1 VRRFVATAACAC
13 ALGLSSLTA
22 APSAT
27 ADPQPAQAP
36 AAGVYVVVLRP
47 QPLASY
53 DGHVRGLAATTPAS
67 GHRLRAHSATARAYR
82 RHLLAGQDRVLAA
95 LGNPDVLYSYTAA
108 VDGFAVRLSAGQVTR
123 VLSMDDVLS
132 VERSTKAHL
141 DSAGSVH
148 RRRAGSSVSSAA
160 HIRAR
165 AGHGE
170 VIAVIDSGIWPRNPS
185 FAGVPASRADVRRTY
200 PGFTGRCRT
209 GEGWGSTLC
218 NAKVVAAQYFL
229 KGFGRDDLAAVDYAS
244 ARDGNGHGSHTAAS
258 AAGNAGV
265 DAQIDGQ
272 DFGHISGAAPG
283 AALAIYKACWTA
295 PDPSQDGCTT
305 ADTLKAVDTAV
316 GDGVDVISYSISATG
331 SAADPIERAFA
342 NAAHAGVFVAASAG
356 DRGPGAATVSHH
368 GPSVT
373 TVAAATSDVF
383 RGSVVLGDGE
393 RVSGSMVSDRAV
405 ARTRLVDAREAR
417 APGATMR
424 RAALCY
430 PGALSARAVSAA
442 VVVCERGGIARVS
455 KSESVSQAGGAAMI
469 LVNRGPGPTDADVHA
484 VPTVQV
490 SRSAGHAIRSYL
502 RAHHRDSTAAL
513 QPSPTSRAAATG
525 VAGFSSRGPDPAG
538 SADVLKPDVAAPG
551 VGVVSAASP
560 PADDGRLWDI
570 ASGTSMAAPQV
581 AGLAADIMAAHP
593 RWSTA
598 AVKSALMTTAHPL
611 SGAGA
616 LAQGAGE
623 VDLHR
628 ALDPGLVYDT
638 SPAGR
643 LNLASVSIGDLVAR
657 RTVVRR
663 VTNIAARTETYT
675 ARVTGLPGLAVS
687 VAPSTLTLSPGTS
700 RTFALTVLAGRG
712 ARYERFVG
720 GTLTWSGSLGHRV
733 TSPVVV
739 RPSYVGAPQDVHV
752 AGAGGR
758 TTVTA
763 HAGVTGTLATTV
775 LGPVAGRRAS
785 LSLTPGRLTSRDPT
799 RTVTSWS
806 REYRVRPG
814 TAALRFE
821 VSAAAGHDVDLY
833 LYRRHR
839 LVSSAVSPS
848 SHEQLTVADP
858 RPGEYAV
865 YVDAVDVRSG
875 SQRIPAELT
884 AWTLPRAVRSSRLTA
899 DGRQVV
905 TGGRAFSVSVGWS
918 GLDAR
923 RRWFAELRYRHS
935 AAVTYLTVN

>member
-1 VRRFVATAACAC
+1 MRRYVATAACAC

-22 APSAT
+22 VPSAS

-53 DGHVRGLAATTPAS
+53 DGHLRGLAATTPAS
-67 GHRLRAHSATARAYR
+67 GHRLRADSASARAYV
-82 RHLLAGQDRVLAA
+82 RHLLAGQHRVLVA
-95 LGNPDVLYSYTAA
+95 LGDPGVLYSYTAA
-108 VDGFAVRLSAGQVTR
+108 VDGFAAHLSSAQVTR
-123 VLSMDDVLS
+123 VLSMNDVVS
-132 VERSTKAHL
+132 VEKSTKAHL
-141 DSAGSVH
+141 DSAGAIH
-148 RRRAGSSVSSAA
+148 RRRAGSSVSPAA
-160 HIRAR
+160 HVPPQ
-165 AGHGE
+165 AGRGE
-170 VIAVIDSGIWPRNPS
+170 VVAVIDSGIWPRNPS
-185 FAGVPASRADVRRTY
+185 FAGVPASRAVIRRTY
-200 PGFTGRCRT
+200 PGFSGRCRT
-209 GEGWGSTLC
+209 GEAWGSSLC

-229 KGFGRDDLAAVDYAS
+229 KGFGRDNLAAVDYPS

-305 ADTLKAVDTAV
+305 ADTLKAIDTAV
-316 GDGVDVISYSISATG
+316 GDGVDVISYSVSATG

-342 NAAHAGVFVAASAG
+342 NAARAGVFVAASAG
-356 DRGPGAATVSHH
+356 DGGPGAATVSHH

-373 TVAAATSDVF
+373 TVAAATSDAF

-393 RVSGSMVSDRAV
+393 RLSGSMVSGRTV
-405 ARTRLVDAREAR
+405 ARTRLVDAADAP
-417 APGATMR
+417 APGATRR

-442 VVVCERGGIARVS
+442 VVVCERGGIARVG
-455 KSESVSQAGGAAMI
+455 KSETVSQAGGAAMV
-469 LVNRGPGPTDADVHA
+469 LVNRGPGPTDADIHA

-490 SRSAGHAIRSYL
+490 SSSAGHAIRSYL
-502 RAHHRDSTAAL
+502 RSHHRDATAAL
-513 QPSPTSRAAATG
+513 EPSSTSKAAATG
-525 VAGFSSRGPDPAG
+525 VAGFSARGPDPAG
-538 SADVLKPDVAAPG
+538 PADVLKPDVAAPG
-551 VGVVSAASP
+551 VGIVSAASP

-581 AGLAADIMAAHP
+581 AGLAADVMAVHP
-593 RWSTA
+593 KWSTA
-598 AVKSALMTTAHPL
+598 AVKSALMTTARPL
-611 SGAGA
+611 PGAGA

-623 VDLHR
+623 VDLRR
-628 ALDPGLVYDT
+628 ARDPGLVYDR
-638 SPAGR
+638 SPTGQ

-663 VTNIAARTETYT
+663 VTNVAARSETYT
-675 ARVTGLPGLAVS
+675 ARVSGLPGLVASVS
-687 VAPSTLTLSPGTS
+687 PSTLTLPPGAS

-752 AGAGGR
+752 VGSGGR

-763 HAGVTGTLATTV
+763 HAGVTGTLATAV
-775 LGPVAGRRAS
+775 LGPVAGRRTS
-785 LSLTPGRLTSRDPT
+785 LLLTPGRLTSRDPT

-806 REYRVRPG
+806 REYSVRPG

-839 LVSSAVSPS
+839 LVSSAVSPA
-848 SHEQLTVADP
+848 SHEQLTLPDP
-858 RPGEYAV
+858 RPGRYAV
-865 YVDAVDVRSG
+865 YVDAVDVRS
-875 SQRIPAELT
+875 SSTRIPAELT
-884 AWTLPRAVRSSRLTA
+884 AWTLPRAARSTRLTA
-899 DGRQVV
+899 DGRQAV
-905 TGGRAFSVSVGWS
+905 TGGRAFSVTVGWS

>member
-1 VRRFVATAACAC
+1 VRRYVATAACAG

-22 APSAT
+22 APSAS

-36 AAGVYVVVLRP
+36 PAGVYVVVLRP

-53 DGHVRGLAATTPAS
+53 DGHLRGFAATTPAS
-67 GHRLRAHSATARAYR
+67 GHRLRAHSASARAYAH
-82 RHLLAGQDRVLAA
+82 HLLAGQDRVLAA
-95 LGNPDVLYSYTAA
+95 LGNPEVLYSYTAA
-108 VDGFAVRLSAGQVTR
+108 VDGFAAHLSSGQVTR
-123 VLSMDDVLS
+123 VMSMDDV
-132 VERSTKAHL
+132 VTVDKSTKAHL
-141 DSAGSVH
+141 DSAGNVH
-148 RRRAGSSVSSAA
+148 RGRASSVSPAA
-160 HIRAR
+160 HVPPR

-170 VIAVIDSGIWPRNPS
+170 VVAVIDSGIWPRNPS
-185 FAGVPASRADVRRTY
+185 FAGVPASRAVVRRTY
-200 PGFTGRCRT
+200 PGFTGGCRT

-229 KGFGRDDLAAVDYAS
+229 EGFGRDNLAAVDYAS

-272 DFGHISGAAPG
+272 DFGHISGTAPG

-295 PDPSQDGCTT
+295 PDPSEDGCTT

-316 GDGVDVISYSISATG
+316 GDGVDVISYSVSVTG

-356 DRGPGAATVSHH
+356 DGGPGAATVSHH

-373 TVAAATSDVF
+373 TVAAATSDAF

-393 RVSGSMVSDRAV
+393 RLSGSMVSNRTIS
-405 ARTRLVDAREAR
+405 RTRLVDATDAR
-417 APGATMR
+417 APGATRR

-455 KSESVSQAGGAAMI
+455 KSETVRQAGGDAMV

-490 SRSAGHAIRSYL
+490 SSSAGRAIRSYL
-502 RAHHRDSTAAL
+502 RSHHRDATAAL
-513 QPSPTSRAAATG
+513 KPSPASKATATG
-525 VAGFSSRGPDPAG
+525 VAGFSAHGPDPAG
-538 SADVLKPDVAAPG
+538 SAAVLKPDVAAPG

-581 AGLAADIMAAHP
+581 AGLAADVMAAHP
-593 RWSTA
+593 GWSTA

-611 SGAGA
+611 PGAGA

-623 VDLHR
+623 VDLRR
-628 ALDPGLVYDT
+628 ARDPGLVYDR
-638 SPAGR
+638 SPTGR

-663 VTNIAARTETYT
+663 VTNVAARTETYT
-675 ARVTGLPGLAVS
+675 ARVTGLRGLVVS
-687 VAPSTLTLSPGTS
+687 VSPSTLTLSPGAS

-763 HAGVTGTLATTV
+763 HAGVTGTLATAV
-775 LGPVAGRRAS
+775 LGPVPGRRTS

-806 REYRVRPG
+806 REYSVRPG

-821 VSAAAGHDVDLY
+821 LSAAAGHDVDLY
-833 LYRRHR
+833 LYRHHR
-839 LVSSAVSPS
+839 LVASAVSPA
-848 SHEQLTVADP
+848 SHEQVTLADP
-858 RPGEYAV
+858 RPGRYAV
-865 YVDAVDVRSG
+865 YVDAVDVRSRAT
-875 SQRIPAELT
+875 RIPAELT
-884 AWTLPRAVRSSRLTA
+884 AWTLPRAARGTGLTA
-899 DGRQVV
+899 DGRQTV
-905 TGGRAFSVSVGWS
+905 TGGRAFSVTVGWS

-935 AAVTYLTVN
+935 GAVTYLTVN